1 MESNL
6 FTVIICCYNGESRIA
21 SVLDKIYD
29 QKNLEKYVYEI
40 IVVDNHSTDST
51 KQVIMRYTDEE
62 ARIPLRY
69 IYEDKCGLSNARRA
83 GVEACHSEWIVFFD
97 DDNHIQKNWFEE
109 MWRYIS
115 VNNRIGIVNGGV
127 VPEISFN
134 MTKDELLRLKVSLK
148 VLACTHFNEEE
159 LIDHPVTPFRNPIG
173 AGMVIRCAPLKKLLE
188 NGWLSSPGRTK
199 GELTSGEDG
208 EMAFYVKD
216 QGYDFGFC
224 SKAILYHE
232 ISRVRLQDDYLKKIW
247 FEIGRGVALVIKKQR
262 MHTIKSIG
270 YNIILEIRRRRFI
283 RDKENMYKERYYSEY
298 IRGYKYEWK
307 N

>member
-1 MESNL
+1 ML
-6 FTVIICCYNGESRIA
+6 FRS
-21 SVLDKIYD
+21 
-29 QKNLEKYVYEI
+29 
-40 IVVDNHSTDST
+40 
-51 KQVIMRYTDEE
+51 
-62 ARIPLRY
+62 
-69 IYEDKCGLSNARRA
+69 
-83 GVEACHSEWIVFFD
+83 
-97 DDNHIQKNWFEE
+97 
-109 MWRYIS
+109 
-115 VNNRIGIVNGGV
+115 
-127 VPEISFN
+127 
-134 MTKDELLRLKVSLK
+134 
-148 VLACTHFNEEE
+148 
-159 LIDHPVTPFRNPIG
+159 
-173 AGMVIRCAPLKKLLE
+173 
-188 NGWLSSPGRTK
+188 
-199 GELTSGEDG
+199 ELTSGEDG
-208 EMAFYVKD
+208 EMAFYVKE